1 MLPLR
6 NVIMA
11 HRLSRFSIKFF
22 LAVFLVALTAPQL
35 ATPTVQ
41 AKDGTG
47 LDKITWSGTIRIESQ
62 HRNSDNSSAGIS
74 NDTSKLDR
82 TEVSE
87 YQVEG
92 LPHDAALTWS
102 RVDVRVQVRSHEV
115 GTSESA
121 DKEGYFDRNSQT
133 IYDGSGTTTASVM
146 LILRGEG
153 GTGKD
158 TCWLETGPVGQ
169 ADNGGQV
176 TKPINYPGTEHD
188 WGWERAQSVDKTQT
202 YDISKNVSETIEPLD
217 VRTELPCPKDTRS
230 LVGMKEVEN
239 SNGWVERVSYD
250 LHQSGE
256 AETEVELVP
265 ADEYPDWLPQADED
279 EKTIGNDID
288 VGIVAHAK
296 GDPSLKPPKKVVKY
310 TITLEGTSQEKG
322 VDCNWPPSEDATT
335 DYDMKIDPDNGWIK
349 VADDK
354 GQSAVTKEEGL
365 TEFRVTINSYDWGGY
380 TKLKVV
386 AELEDGQSVEA
397 HVRGHSDQ
405 DSLSIPQDDNN
416 NHIADRWEHQFN
428 VKNPDASADDDN
440 KPDGDGDNGD
450 SIALYDEYRGFSV
463 RGTHERFSPET
474 KDLLVYDGLDLG
486 AGLYPQATG
495 VSVHLIQGRELTQK
509 GAAKNIYVVTGNS
522 HYGDVYALNLR
533 PEALDDGLI
542 GLALGGPGVPRD
554 IIRVIVDTSKIAR
567 LLGDAA
573 EPQKESTI
581 AHELGHA
588 TNIWHHGERPP
599 DYMVDNVRC
608 TLKDGSTQQFPRVA
622 GWTVATQGG
631 SYSGNDT
638 CLMRYISASFY
649 ENANGACWWIHD
661 GTLRKGWGYGS
672 VDSPGTTLCPSGAGT
687 GVNDPSDP
695 NNRAGNASPGR
706 GNCIHKFCL
715 KNSAH

>member
-1 MLPLR
+1 M
-6 NVIMA
+6 
-11 HRLSRFSIKFF
+11 H
-22 LAVFLVALTAPQL
+22 
-35 ATPTVQ
+35 
-41 AKDGTG
+41 
-47 LDKITWSGTIRIESQ
+47 
-62 HRNSDNSSAGIS
+62 
-74 NDTSKLDR
+74 
-82 TEVSE
+82 
-87 YQVEG
+87 
-92 LPHDAALTWS
+92 
-102 RVDVRVQVRSHEV
+102 
-115 GTSESA
+115 
-121 DKEGYFDRNSQT
+121 
-133 IYDGSGTTTASVM
+133 
-146 LILRGEG
+146 LILRGQG

-158 TCWLETGPVGQ
+158 YCWLETGPSGQ
-169 ADNGGQV
+169 KDV
-176 TKPINYPGTEHD
+176 DYPGTDHD
-188 WGWERAQSVDKTQT
+188 WGWERSSSVDKTQT
-202 YDISKNVSETIEPLD
+202 YDITKNVSETIEPLD
-217 VRTELPCPKDTRS
+217 VRMEIPCAKDTRS

-239 SNGWVERVSYD
+239 TNGWVERVSYD

-265 ADEYPDWLPQADED
+265 ADEYPEWMPQAGQD

-354 GQSAVTKEEGL
+354 GQSAETKEEGL

-386 AELEDGQSVEA
+386 AELEDGQSVVA

-405 DSLSIPQDDNN
+405 DSLSIPKDDNN
-416 NHIADRWEHQFN
+416 NHIADTWEYQFN
-428 VKNPDASADDDN
+428 LKNTDASADDDG
-440 KPDGDGDNGD
+440 KPEGDGDNGD
-450 SIALYDEYRGFSV
+450 SIALYDEYRGFNV
-463 RGTHERFSPET
+463 NGRHERFSPET

-486 AGLYPQATG
+486 AGVYPQATG
-495 VSVHLIQGRELTQK
+495 VSVHLVQGRELIHK
-509 GAAKNIYVVTGNS
+509 GGAKNIYVVTGNS

-581 AHELGHA
+581 AHELGHG
-588 TNIWHHGERPP
+588 TNIRHHGEMPP

-622 GWTVATQGG
+622 GWTIATQGG
-631 SYSGNDT
+631 SYSGNDQ
-638 CLMRYISASFY
+638 CLMRYTSASFY
-649 ENANGACWWIHD
+649 ENANGVCWWTHD
-661 GTLRKGWGYGS
+661 GTLRKGWGYGRG
-672 VDSPGTTLCPSGAGT
+672 DSPGMTLCPSGVGT